1 MRKKIKL
8 IFLFLISLSSSI
20 QPEELIKIDLIE
32 NSQPM
37 KIGKFFEYIEDEN
50 GKLEFDEIL
59 KYNLNWKKPESE
71 NLNFGFRKSFYWL
84 RFTVNNHS
92 KAFVKP
98 ILEFGWARQ
107 DYIEFYNFK
116 KDKYDL
122 QVTGDLFPFSQRE
135 IDDTHFVF
143 ELEIEPKTQKT
154 YYIKTR
160 SINNISL
167 LNPALH
173 SSFKSFHKAASFRDL
188 SNGILYGF
196 LVIMIFYNLFLFIV
210 VKEKVYLFLS
220 FYILSFGYTLLAQ
233 HGIAFQYFYP
243 DNTWLANRD
252 GSLNIPILLIL
263 QILFLNSYLE
273 LKIKLPLVHKFSY
286 SYIFLLL
293 LYLISMFTIFK
304 NHLEYIYYSI
314 LVMIFI
320 ENIFYLGLGI
330 YLSLKKFRPAYFYLI
345 SWAMLLLGIFL
356 RVLSGSSIIPL
367 NFFTFWS
374 FQFGLSA
381 MLILISIG
389 LADKINYLKR
399 KLVKTNR
406 KLKDYSDLLED
417 RISKRTQ
424 ELQST
429 LDTVNELKKQ
439 QDGDYFLTSLLLE
452 PFVANKGS
460 SSKVNIEFLLIQKK
474 KFEFYGKEQNI
485 GGDLCHTENIMINDH
500 KYILFF
506 NSDAMGKSLQGAGGA
521 IVFGSV
527 FFSIIQRTKKNL
539 RSENIPPERWLKDTF
554 VELHKVFLTFECT
567 MLVSAVI
574 GLIEENTGLL
584 YYINA
589 EHPWLVLYADN
600 TCNFIEKEIYFTKLG
615 SPVDSNKVFVNLYQM
630 KKNDAIFIG
639 SDGRDDFIPKNSLN
653 DAILNQDET
662 EFLKT
667 VVEANGDLSK
677 IYEITNRKGQ
687 IIDDYSLVKIKYQ
700 GEDTDYSHLKKLSLE
715 NYHNNKFGESL
726 SYGMEYTEKNPAD
739 TDFLLFL
746 GTVYKS
752 ENLPQK
758 ALLYFERVRLRN
770 PYHLENLLLLIEVY
784 IGIKNTN
791 KARKILKDYTLLDPD
806 NQQIARLGKELEI
819 LNEENT

>member
-1 MRKKIKL
+1 
-8 IFLFLISLSSSI
+8 
-20 QPEELIKIDLIE
+20 
-32 NSQPM
+32 
-37 KIGKFFEYIEDEN
+37 
-50 GKLEFDEIL
+50 
-59 KYNLNWKKPESE
+59 
-71 NLNFGFRKSFYWL
+71 
-84 RFTVNNHS
+84 
-92 KAFVKP
+92 
-98 ILEFGWARQ
+98 
-107 DYIEFYNFK
+107 
-116 KDKYDL
+116 
-122 QVTGDLFPFSQRE
+122 
-135 IDDTHFVF
+135 
-143 ELEIEPKTQKT
+143 
-154 YYIKTR
+154 
-160 SINNISL
+160 
-167 LNPALH
+167 
-173 SSFKSFHKAASFRDL
+173 
-188 SNGILYGF
+188 
-196 LVIMIFYNLFLFIV
+196 
-210 VKEKVYLFLS
+210 
-220 FYILSFGYTLLAQ
+220 
-233 HGIAFQYFYP
+233 
-243 DNTWLANRD
+243 
-252 GSLNIPILLIL
+252 
-263 QILFLNSYLE
+263 
-273 LKIKLPLVHKFSY
+273 
-286 SYIFLLL
+286 
-293 LYLISMFTIFK
+293 
-304 NHLEYIYYSI
+304 
-314 LVMIFI
+314 
-320 ENIFYLGLGI
+320 
-330 YLSLKKFRPAYFYLI
+330 
-345 SWAMLLLGIFL
+345 
-356 RVLSGSSIIPL
+356 
-367 NFFTFWS
+367 
-374 FQFGLSA
+374 
-381 MLILISIG
+381 
-389 LADKINYLKR
+389 
-399 KLVKTNR
+399 
-406 KLKDYSDLLED
+406 
-417 RISKRTQ
+417 
-424 ELQST
+424 
-429 LDTVNELKKQ
+429 
-439 QDGDYFLTSLLLE
+439 
-452 PFVANKGS
+452 
-460 SSKVNIEFLLIQKK
+460 
-474 KFEFYGKEQNI
+474 
-485 GGDLCHTENIMINDH
+485 
-500 KYILFF
+500 
-506 NSDAMGKSLQGAGGA
+506 
-521 IVFGSV
+521 
-527 FFSIIQRTKKNL
+527 
-539 RSENIPPERWLKDTF
+539 
-554 VELHKVFLTFECT
+554 